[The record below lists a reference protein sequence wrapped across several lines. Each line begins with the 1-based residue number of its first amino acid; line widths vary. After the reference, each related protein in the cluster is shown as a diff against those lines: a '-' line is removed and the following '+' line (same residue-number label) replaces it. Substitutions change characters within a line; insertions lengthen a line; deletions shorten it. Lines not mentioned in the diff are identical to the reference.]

1 MPERPTHAEQRMLSA
16 MATMTD
22 EIRALQGKVGSL
34 EGKFGPLEIKVSETK
49 DIVEAWGAVKTLGKF
64 IKWLGALV
72 AAVTAVAIGVKLGV
86 QHLFGRSGI

>member
-1 MPERPTHAEQRMLSA
+1 MTVAHERPSQAEQRMLTA

-22 EIRALQGKVGSL
+22 ELREVKTEVATLRGTVA
-34 EGKFGPLEIKVSETK
+34 ETK
-49 DIVEAWGAVKTLGKF
+49 DIVEAWGAVKTMGKF

-86 QHLFGRSGI
+86 QHMFGK

>member
-1 MPERPTHAEQRMLSA
+1 MHERPTSAEQRMLAA

-22 EIRALQGKVGSL
+22 ELREVKT
-34 EGKFGPLEIKVSETK
+34 EVSTLRSTVAETK
-49 DIVEAWGAVKTLGKF
+49 DIVEAWGAVKTMGKF

-86 QHLFGRSGI
+86 QHMFGK

>member
-1 MPERPTHAEQRMLSA
+1 MHERPTSAEQRMLTA

-22 EIRALQGKVGSL
+22 ELREVKT
-34 EGKFGPLEIKVSETK
+34 EVSTLRSTVAETK
-49 DIVEAWGAVKTLGKF
+49 DIVEAWGAVKTMGKF

-86 QHLFGRSGI
+86 QHMFGK

>member
-1 MPERPTHAEQRMLSA
+1 MRGAAMHDRPTHAEQQMLKA

-22 EIRALQGKVGSL
+22 EMRALQMKVGGL
-34 EGKFGPLEIKVSETK
+34 EDKVKETK
-49 DIVEAWGAVKTLGKF
+49 DIVEAWGAVKTMGKF

-86 QHLFGRSGI
+86 QHMFGK